1 MNGLRMVKDA
11 VKVSCGNVSDMNI
24 TKSLLEAGRKAHN
37 MNKRRM
43 EEEELERQKA
53 KKARLESEAE
63 KKRLEESRKEL
74 ESRKQSLGEKE
85 KSLLQLNKEH
95 EQDLRSAEKLFS
107 EANERLKSAI
117 KKKDFDQ
124 AGIAQGLIEV
134 ASKKMKET
142 RHLIEKNRKNKE
154 ELDAKQKK
162 LMDDFSKRPAKS
174 TTKK

>member
-1 MNGLRMVKDA
+1 MSDSSVNGLRMVKDA

-43 EEEELERQKA
+43 EEEELERQ
-53 KKARLESEAE
+53 KARLESEAE

-142 RHLIEKNRKNKE
+142 RHLIEKN
-154 ELDAKQKK
+154 
-162 LMDDFSKRPAKS
+162 
-174 TTKK
+174 